1 MTSLHVPSPLPA
13 SQWTVQDGESFLDPR
28 RIEELTMALIA
39 IPSMNGTPGEAVIAD
54 VVTEHLRGLAYF
66 QAHPAQVWTVP
77 MENDQLSR
85 KNVFALVRG
94 EKGPSPETV
103 ILHCHTDTVGIE
115 DYGAL
120 AQAAFDPERL
130 ARELRSV
137 DLPVDAAQD
146 LASGDWIFGR
156 GSVDMKS
163 GLAVHLELVRT
174 LSEHL
179 QDFAGN
185 VLFMANPVEE
195 TRHGG
200 IEEAL
205 PVLRALR
212 EKEGLRYAL
221 AINTDYIA
229 PLYAGDPKRYLYLG
243 SVGKLLP
250 CFYIKGAETHV
261 GECFNGFSPNLV
273 AAEIERSIDLD
284 VDLCDVF
291 EGEYTLPPVSL
302 KLADLKPYY
311 NVQTPGATFLY
322 FNWFLHGQAP
332 DQTLAILK
340 QRAAE
345 AVAQVQR
352 RQKEQHA
359 RYAAISGIPYLPA
372 EFDCRIVTY
381 EELLGEVHT
390 EAGPAIDDQLAR
402 IVADLKA
409 KGTDLRIIC
418 RTLVETLVAARRSLE
433 PVVVVYFSPPY
444 VPKNTIKGETASEKR
459 VLRLVKDIAFELA
472 RDTGEVF
479 EVRKF
484 FPCMSDSSFLA
495 LDDSDESMAALVHN
509 LPEWGNVYQVPI
521 QQIREMN
528 VPAITMGCY
537 GKGAHTWTER
547 LYRPYSFN
555 VLPRL
560 ILQTT
565 LGVFHEQD

>member
-1 MTSLHVPSPLPA
+1 L
-13 SQWTVQDGESFLDPR
+13 LDPG
-28 RIEELTMALIA
+28 RIEQLTMKLIG
-39 IPSMNGTPGEAVIAD
+39 IPSMNGTLGEGVIAD
-54 VVTEHLRGLAYF
+54 VVTEHLRGLPYF
-66 QAHPAQVWTVP
+66 RAHPAQVWTVP
-77 MENDQLSR
+77 LENDPFGR

-94 EKGPSPETV
+94 EQGPSAETV

-120 AQAAFDPERL
+120 APAAFDPERL

-137 DLPVDAAQD
+137 ELPADAARD

-163 GLAVHLELVRT
+163 GMAVHLELVRA

-179 QDFAGN
+179 RDFAGN

-212 EKEGLRYAL
+212 EKEGLHFAL

-229 PLYAGDPKRYLYLG
+229 PLFAGDQKRYLYLG
-243 SVGKLLP
+243 TVGKLLP
-250 CFYIKGAETHV
+250 CFYIKGAESHV
-261 GECFNGFSPNLV
+261 GECFNGFNPNMV

-284 VDLCDVF
+284 FDLCDVF

-311 NVQTPGATFLY
+311 NVQTVGAAFLY
-322 FNWFLHGQAP
+322 FNWFLHDQAP

-340 QRAAE
+340 RLATE

-359 RYAAISGIPYLPA
+359 KYAAATGIPYLPA
-372 EFDCRIVTY
+372 EFHCRIVAY
-381 EELLGEVHT
+381 EDLLAEVRQ
-390 EAGPAIDDQLAR
+390 EAGPGLDQQMAG
-402 IVADLKA
+402 IVADLKE

-418 RTLVETLVAARRSLE
+418 RTLVETVVAARRSLE

-444 VPKNTIKGETASEKR
+444 CPKNTIKGKNPSEQR
-459 VLRLVKDIAFELA
+459 VVRLVNEVAGAVAQE
-472 RDTGEVF
+472 TGEVF
-479 EVRKF
+479 AIRKF
-484 FPCMSDSSFLA
+484 FPCMSDSCFLA
-495 LDDSDESMAALVHN
+495 MDDSDASVAALVQN

-521 QQIREMN
+521 QEIRGMN
-528 VPAITMGCY
+528 IPAITMGCY

-547 LYRPYSFN
+547 LYRPYAFS
-555 VLPRL
+555 VLPQL
-560 ILQTT
+560 ILRTVT
-565 LGVFHEQD
+565 GVLHSDRR